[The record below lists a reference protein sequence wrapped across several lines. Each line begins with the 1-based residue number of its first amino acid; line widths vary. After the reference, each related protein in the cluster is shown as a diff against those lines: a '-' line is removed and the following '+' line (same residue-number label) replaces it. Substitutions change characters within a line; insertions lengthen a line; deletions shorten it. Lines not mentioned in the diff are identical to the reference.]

1 MMGGMNPRQM
11 QSMMKQL
18 GVKTEE
24 INATEVVIKGEK
36 NYVIKNPKVTMMEV
50 QGQKTFQIAGEI
62 SETENSEISE
72 EDIELVAEKTGKT
85 KEEAKKALQ
94 ETKGDIAEA
103 IMSLA

>member
-72 EDIELVAEKTGKT
+72 EDSELVAEKTGKT